1 MINSKILR
9 SITMI
14 RQFYLEPDDNTY
26 YYGGELFEA
35 EYNPETDELY
45 EPYVRK
51 ASKSKT
57 VKFYPSK
64 NLFVVYVN
72 NIIKEII
79 CLMTCWSDDFR
90 AYKLDDK
97 KIASSYRECYHG
109 RRKINPVPCNIDFTE
124 FIRDNDL
131 EMKV

>member
-1 MINSKILR
+1 
-9 SITMI
+9 MI

-45 EPYVRK
+45 EPYVRR

-79 CLMTCWSDDFR
+79 CLMTCWSDDFK

-124 FIRDNDL
+124 FISDNDL